1 VNGLETVL
9 QVSGLTK
16 TYKNNR
22 GIKGINLSINRG
34 EVKGLLGPNGAGKT
48 TLMKCMVGLTFPDQG
63 EVSIFGSQVHE
74 DCKLALSQVGAYI
87 GTGGL
92 YDHLTAYQNLKL
104 AFRFYPNLATARK
117 DEVLEQVGLTPY
129 KHEKV
134 KGFSMGMRQRLGI
147 ASALL
152 SKPSLIILDE
162 PANGLDVDGM
172 ILFRNLIKQLA
183 NDGVSFLISSH
194 LTSELE
200 KVCNTYCLLIKG
212 ELHDIGALPANQSL
226 EEVYMARI
234 GGEFLGNNEDEYNQ

>member
-9 QVSGLTK
+9 HVSGLTK

-48 TLMKCMVGLTFPDQG
+48 TLMKCMVGLTYPDQG
-63 EVSIFGSQVHE
+63 EVTIFGNQVHE
-74 DCKLALSQVGAYI
+74 DCKSALSQVGAYI
-87 GTGGL
+87 CTGGL

-104 AFRFYPNLATARK
+104 AFRFYPNLATARI

-183 NDGVSFLISSH
+183 NDGTSFLISSH

-200 KVCNTYCLLIKG
+200 KICNTYCLLIKG

-226 EEVYMARI
+226 EEVYVARI
-234 GGEFLGNNEDEYNQ
+234 GG

>member
-1 VNGLETVL
+1 ML
-9 QVSGLTK
+9 QVTGLTK

-22 GIKGINLSINRG
+22 GIKGIHFSINRG
-34 EVKGLLGPNGAGKT
+34 EIKGLLGPNGAGKT
-48 TLMKCMVGLTFPDQG
+48 TLMKCMVGLAFPDQG
-63 EVSIFGSQVHE
+63 EVSIFGKKVHE

-87 GTGGL
+87 GTGAL

-104 AFRFYPNLATARK
+104 AFRFYPTLASTRI
-117 DEVLEQVGLTPY
+117 DEVLEQVGLTSY

-152 SKPSLIILDE
+152 SNPSIIILDE

-172 ILFRNLIKQLA
+172 IMFRNLIKGLA
-183 NDGVSFLISSH
+183 NDGVSFLVSSH

-200 KVCNTYCLLIKG
+200 KICNSYSILIKG
-212 ELHDIGALPANQSL
+212 ELHDIGALPTYQSL
-226 EEVYMARI
+226 EEVYVAKI
-234 GGEFLGNNEDEYNQ
+234 GGELLGNNKDQYNQ

>member
-9 QVSGLTK
+9 QVNGLTK
-16 TYKNNR
+16 TYKNDR
-22 GIKGINLSINRG
+22 GIKGINLSIKRG
-34 EVKGLLGPNGAGKT
+34 EIKGLLGPNGAGKT
-48 TLMKCMVGLTFPDQG
+48 TLMKCIVGLTFPDQG
-63 EVSIFGSQVHE
+63 EVSIFGSELHL
-74 DCKLALSQVGAYI
+74 DGKLALSQVGAYI
-87 GTGGL
+87 GTGAL

-104 AFRFYPNLATARK
+104 AFRFYPNLASTRI

-129 KHEKV
+129 KNEKV

-152 SKPSLIILDE
+152 SNPSLIILDE

-172 ILFRNLIKQLA
+172 ILFRNLIKKLA

-200 KVCNTYCLLIKG
+200 KVCNNYCLLIKG
-212 ELHDIGALPANQSL
+212 ELHDIGALPENQSL
-226 EEVYMARI
+226 EEVYVAKI
-234 GGEFLGNNEDEYNQ
+234 GGENRGNHEN

>member
-9 QVSGLTK
+9 QVTGLTK

-22 GIKGINLSINRG
+22 GIKGIQFSINRG
-34 EVKGLLGPNGAGKT
+34 EIKGLLGPNGAGKT
-48 TLMKCMVGLTFPDQG
+48 TLMRCLVGLTFPDQG
-63 EVSIFGSQVHE
+63 EVSIFGKKVHE
-74 DCKLALSQVGAYI
+74 ECKLALSKVGAYI
-87 GTGGL
+87 GTGAL

-104 AFRFYPNLATARK
+104 AFRFYPTLASTRI

-147 ASALL
+147 ASTLL
-152 SKPSLIILDE
+152 SNPSIIILDE

-172 ILFRNLIKQLA
+172 IMFRNLIKGLA
-183 NDGVSFLISSH
+183 NDGVSFLVSSH

-200 KVCNTYCLLIKG
+200 KICNSYSILIKG
-212 ELHDIGALPANQSL
+212 ELHDIGALPTYQSL
-226 EEVYMARI
+226 EEVYVAKI
-234 GGEFLGNNEDEYNQ
+234 GGELLENNKDQYNQ